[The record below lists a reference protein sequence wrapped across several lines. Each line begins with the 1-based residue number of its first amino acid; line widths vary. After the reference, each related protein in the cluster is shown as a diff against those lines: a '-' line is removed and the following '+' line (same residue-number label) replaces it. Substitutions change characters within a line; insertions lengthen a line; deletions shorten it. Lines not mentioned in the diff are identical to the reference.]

1 MANLIKISYPLL
13 ELIFVLKHQNYSKV
27 KKLNY
32 KFGTLLVKS
41 DFEPSQALIIKVQSI
56 FNIGARAIV
65 IVYDITS
72 YESYNDATKYWFNEI
87 KLTCKNGTQ
96 IILVGNKC
104 DLVNQR

>member
-1 MANLIKISYPLL
+1 M
-13 ELIFVLKHQNYSKV
+13 
-27 KKLNY
+27 
-32 KFGTLLVKS
+32 
-41 DFEPSQALIIKVQSI
+41 
-56 FNIGARAIV
+56 

-87 KLTCKNGTQ
+87 KLTCKNGTE